1 MGDRRRNAPR
11 ALRPARGDT
20 EDEVN
25 RRLIDVMRRAFR
37 DVLDVSRS
45 ERVDLRTAS
54 LIRGVGRVKEAK
66 RRPGIFP

>member
-1 MGDRRRNAPR
+1 
-11 ALRPARGDT
+11 
-20 EDEVN
+20 VN

-66 RRPGIFP
+66 RRRGIFPEGDW